1 MRGRRLHACTKEVSE
16 ESRAAGT
23 RDNAECIV
31 LRIERNTKP
40 VALFVPSLHVSK
52 SFRVSSGRRSGQRFD
67 AQHGVV
73 TEALIFLGELD
84 PDAIGNALEDAT
96 HYEPTPLAQFDEM
109 LRALPGS
116 PATSTFVD
124 VGAGMGRVVLLASTK
139 PFKQVVG
146 VEVSPALCET
156 ARDNVVRWRR
166 RHPDLAC
173 KDVRIVCKDASSFA
187 LPPGDLV
194 IYLYNPFGEATLR
207 KLVDRIA
214 HACHAGAYVMYH
226 TPVHRWILDEHSSF
240 ETVADLGFG
249 LIYRKTS

>member
-1 MRGRRLHACTKEVSE
+1 MRNS
-16 ESRAAGT
+16 S
-23 RDNAECIV
+23 I
-31 LRIERNTKP
+31 
-40 VALFVPSLHVSK
+40 
-52 SFRVSSGRRSGQRFD
+52 RVSSGRRSGQRFD

-84 PDAIGNALEDAT
+84 PDAIGEALEDAT

-109 LRALPGS
+109 LAALPVS
-116 PATSTFVD
+116 HSDCTFAD
-124 VGAGMGRVVLLASTK
+124 IGAGMGRVILLASTK

-173 KDVRIVCKDASSFA
+173 KDARIVCKDAASFKFPA
-187 LPPGDLV
+187 GNLIV
-194 IYLYNPFGEATLR
+194 YLYNPFGETTLR

-214 HACHAGAYVMYH
+214 QECAGAVAIMYH
-226 TPVHRWILDEHSSF
+226 TPVHRAVLDEHPAF
-240 ETVADLGFG
+240 ELAADLGFG
-249 LIYRKTS
+249 RVYRKGPSGVS